1 MFTLQN
7 FLVHE
12 MSVKPKTVRITNFFG
27 NGSLGSVTIGT
38 NTTFTS
44 SVDGNPVV
52 RQYENLTINNGAT
65 VTVDNRCRGL
75 VIYVNGNCTING
87 TVTMSAKGAIAGA
100 NTTTYPEIF
109 LRKNTSGSY
118 IVDPGSMTLP
128 TDNTLL
134 TMENGVQP
142 SYTGNVVTYNVP
154 RSGASGGSGFTPSA
168 GSNGVNGQ
176 CGGGGGGGA
185 GRYNANAGG
194 NGASGSCYG
203 GGGGGGGSSGG
214 SGTSVP
220 GGNAVTYSGAGGNGG
235 GVGSGRG
242 GGGAGNPGGAG
253 YNTGS
258 LGVGGVIYLI
268 VGGNLT
274 IGSTGVISANGTRGG
289 NADAGDGSRGGSG
302 GGSGGGS
309 ITMIYG
315 GTYSNAGSAVAS
327 GGSGGTGGYY
337 SNGAAGGAGSIRVAH
352 AITGS
357 I

>member
-1 MFTLQN
+1 
-7 FLVHE
+7 
-12 MSVKPKTVRITNFFG
+12 MSAQPKTVRIANFFG

-65 VTVDNRCRGL
+65 VTVGNRCRGL
-75 VIYVNGNCTING
+75 VIYVKGNCTING

-100 NTTTYPEIF
+100 STTMYPEIF

-118 IVDPGSMTLP
+118 IIDPGSMTLP
-128 TDNTLL
+128 SDNVLL
-134 TMENGVQP
+134 PMENDVQP
-142 SYTGNVVTYNVP
+142 SYTGNVVMFNVP
-154 RSGASGGSGFTPSA
+154 RAGASGGSGFTPSA

-185 GRYNANAGG
+185 GRYNANGG
-194 NGASGSCYG
+194 GSGASGSCYG
-203 GGGGGGGSSGG
+203 GGSGGGGSGG
-214 SGTSVP
+214 SDVHKP
-220 GGNAVTYSGAGGNGG
+220 GGNAVAYSGAGGD
-235 GVGSGRG
+235 GVGSEGGKG

-274 IGSTGVISANGTRGG
+274 IGSTGVVSARGSDGG
-289 NADAGDGSRGGSG
+289 NSNAGYGSRGGPG

-315 GTYSNAGSAVAS
+315 GSYSNAGSVVAP
-327 GGSGGTGGYY
+327 GGNGGTGGYY